1 MRNTH
6 GFTLLEVMISLLVFS
21 LVMAG
26 MGPAFIAQ
34 LHHNTESEIRTE
46 SIAAAQI
53 LLDQLRLESPSSL
66 PTTGAGSPQEI
77 LVGTRTYTATAY
89 FCETSTYCLTA
100 NNRHIT
106 VRVDYKDEQIF
117 ETQTV
122 YTQLR

>member
-1 MRNTH
+1 MRCTN
-6 GFTLLEVMISLLVFS
+6 GFTLLEVMISLLIFS
-21 LVMAG
+21 LVMSG

-34 LHHNTESEIRTE
+34 LRHNTESEIRTE

-53 LLDQLRLESPSSL
+53 VLDDLRLENPASL
-66 PTTGAGSPQEI
+66 RSTGSDPVRDI
-77 LVGTRTYTATAY
+77 VVGARHYDVTASY
-89 FCETSTYCLTA
+89 CENATYCVTA

-106 VRVDYKDEQIF
+106 VRVKYKQETVF